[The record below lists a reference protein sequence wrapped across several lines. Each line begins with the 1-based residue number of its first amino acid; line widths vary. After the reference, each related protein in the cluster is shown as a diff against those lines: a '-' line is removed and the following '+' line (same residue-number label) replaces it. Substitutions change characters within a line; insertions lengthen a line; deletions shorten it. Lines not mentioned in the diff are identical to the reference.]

1 MKILHLP
8 LNTASQASIAVRA
21 LRDLGVEARGLT
33 VNASP
38 IQGDEAIKVLPVV
51 SLRQHPVAGAVAML
65 SKSINLGTAIAW
77 ADVVHWHSGGRA
89 LPGAVDIAYTAM
101 LRKPRLVEFWGSEIR
116 NPDIA
121 TADNP
126 YLRDLLARPDNT
138 YDISA
143 GKSAACQSLFGRH
156 GFAALIPGAE
166 LLNYIQPELF
176 PAVFTTEA
184 GLILADF
191 EPTYVDPDRR
201 RPVIVHSPS
210 KPTLKGTDAV
220 LDAVEQLRAHYD
232 FDFQLIH
239 QVPHDHAL
247 AMVRDCDIFLD
258 QFVIGSFG
266 TAALEA
272 MAFGKP
278 AVCYLRPTVVSQLPA
293 DLPIVNATQDNLAS
307 VLAGLLNDGHYRAKL
322 GRAGRVYVEA
332 HHNAHRLAHEWL
344 DVYAK
349 LLERRR

>member
-1 MKILHLP
+1 MKVLHLP
-8 LNTASQASIAVRA
+8 FNTASQASIAVRA
-21 LRDLGVEARGLT
+21 LRDLGVDARGLT

-38 IQGDEAIKVLPVV
+38 IQGDEAMKVLPVV
-51 SLRQHPVAGAVAML
+51 RLRKHPVAGTVAML
-65 SKSINLGTAIAW
+65 SKWATLAAAIAW

-89 LPGAVDIAYTAM
+89 LQGGVDLTYTAL

-126 YLRDLLARPDNT
+126 YLRDLLARQDNT
-138 YDISA
+138 YGISA
-143 GKSAACQSLFGRH
+143 AKSQACQSLFARY

-166 LLNYIQPELF
+166 LLGYIQPGLF
-176 PAVFTTEA
+176 PALFTTEA
-184 GLILADF
+184 GLILTDF
-191 EPTYVDPDRR
+191 EPAYVDPGRR

-210 KPTLKGTDAV
+210 NPTIKGTEAV
-220 LDAVEQLRAHYD
+220 LASVQQLRAHYD

-239 QVPHDHAL
+239 KVPHDRAL

-266 TAALEA
+266 MAAVEA

-278 AVCYLRPTVVSQLPA
+278 TVCYLRPTVLSQLPA
-293 DLPIVNATQDNLAS
+293 DLPLVNATQHNLAE
-307 VLAGLLNDGHYRAKL
+307 VLAGLLADGHRRAEL
-322 GRAGRVYVEA
+322 GCAGRAYVEA
-332 HHNAHRLAHEWL
+332 HHDAHRLAPGWL
-344 DVYAK
+344 EVYAQ
-349 LLERRR
+349 LLGRRR